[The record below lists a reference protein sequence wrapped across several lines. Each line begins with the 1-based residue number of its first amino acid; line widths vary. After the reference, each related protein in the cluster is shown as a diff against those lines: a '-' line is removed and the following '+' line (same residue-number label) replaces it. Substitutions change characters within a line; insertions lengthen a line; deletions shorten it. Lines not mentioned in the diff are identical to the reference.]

1 MERQAATAERAERH
15 DGYDTDLTD
24 AEWALFETTWLA
36 ERKSTRGRKP
46 KAPRRTMI
54 NAILY
59 RLRTGCQWR
68 NLPRDFPRWDRVYRL
83 YRRWVVTGLW
93 ERIHDSLCRDVRKKT
108 AGTSSRRP

>member
-1 MERQAATAERAERH
+1 MEGQANGAAWA
-15 DGYDTDLTD
+15 GYDSDLTD
-24 AEWALFETTWLA
+24 AEWTLFEATWMA

-46 KAPRRTMI
+46 KAPRRVMV

-83 YRRWVVTGLW
+83 YRRWTLSGLW
-93 ERIHDSLCRDVRKKT
+93 EQIHDSLCRNVRKKMVET
-108 AGTSSRRP
+108 KNPRP